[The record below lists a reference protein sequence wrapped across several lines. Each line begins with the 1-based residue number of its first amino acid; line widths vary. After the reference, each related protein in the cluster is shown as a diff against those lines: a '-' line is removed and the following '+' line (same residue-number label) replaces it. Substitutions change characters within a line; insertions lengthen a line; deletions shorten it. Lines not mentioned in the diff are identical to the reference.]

1 MHSLEE
7 NLLLQAKLEVVSYN
21 RLACL
26 AFPELSVPIIRH
38 PGPSPACG
46 R

>member
-7 NLLLQAKLEVVSYN
+7 NLLLQAKLEVVSYS

-26 AFPELSVPIIRH
+26 AFLELSVAIIRH
-38 PGPSPACG
+38 PDPSLACG